1 MTPLMSSKKK
11 TTENKKTPRYEPY
24 VGFATGEGGE
34 PTGLLAP
41 GLSHSLVLGGP
52 GAGKSRRVLVPGILL
67 WDGPVVAVSA
77 KSDLAEMSAEH
88 RARRGGPL
96 YVMDLTGQAD
106 WDAIPDHA
114 IRVANDPCALLV
126 PDADGFTD
134 DSALDLA
141 SLLMQVGTLGADGGQ
156 GGGGDS
162 GFWMTLAQRTLACLL
177 QAGGWYPDPGD
188 HSDEP
193 RMIWGGGIDWVLRAA
208 IDMGD
213 INGEGGSQDEDADE
227 FDHETPN
234 WDVAA
239 LRAALIGSSHADEI
253 AATKLLDARQR
264 DSVAINLRV
273 ALGSWTKRAVRGKP
287 DATPFTPELLEDP
300 NATFYLVS
308 PAKGGAAGA
317 ATSVIESIVAHWM
330 QHSTVKGLPAIN
342 LVIDE
347 CPSICPLPSLPM
359 HVAVMRSYGCHFTVA
374 AQNSAQFKQKLGEAN
389 REVML
394 NVFPTILIG
403 VGAIEKDLIEQAA
416 WTVMPTE
423 RRTASFDSHAK
434 ESQSTDRVERHGAEL
449 LPDDPS
455 EGRLLIR
462 GREGMKVLLKDYTQM
477 IAA

>member
-1 MTPLMSSKKK
+1 MALIGRK
-11 TTENKKTPRYEPY
+11 TTAGEPERAPHNKLY
-24 VGFATGEGGE
+24 VGFETGEDGE
-34 PTGLLAP
+34 PTGLADAGP
-41 GLSHSLVLGGP
+41 HTLVLAGP

-114 IRVANDPCALLV
+114 VPVVNDPCALLV
-126 PDADGFTD
+126 PDADGSTD

-141 SLLMQVGTLGADGGQ
+141 NLLLQVGTLGMGGGQ

-162 GFWMTLAQRTLACLL
+162 AFWMTLAQRTLACLL
-177 QAGGWYPDPGD
+177 QAGGWYPDPED
-188 HSDEP
+188 ESDEP

-213 INGEGGSQDEDADE
+213 IDGEGGDEDADE

-239 LRAALIGSSHADEI
+239 LRAAMLGSSHADEI
-253 AATKLLDARQR
+253 AATKLLDSKQR
-264 DSVAINLRV
+264 DSVSINLRV
-273 ALGSWTKRAVRGKP
+273 ALASWQKRAVRGKP
-287 DATPFTPELLEDP
+287 GAQPFSPELLEDP

-308 PAKGGAAGA
+308 PSSGSAAGA
-317 ATSVIESIVAHWM
+317 ATSIIESIVAHWT
-330 QHSTVKGLPAIN
+330 QHSIVKGLPAIN
-342 LVIDE
+342 MVIDE
-347 CPSICPLPSLPM
+347 CPQICPIPRLPE
-359 HVAVMRSYGCHFTVA
+359 HVALMRSYRCHFTIA
-374 AQNSAQFKQKLGEAN
+374 AQNSAQFKAKLGEAN
-389 REVML
+389 REVLL
-394 NVFPTILIG
+394 NAFSTVLIG
-403 VGAIEKDLIEQAA
+403 VGAIEKEIIEQAA
-416 WTVMPTE
+416 WTVKPTE
-423 RRTASFDSHAK
+423 RRTASFDSHSK

-449 LPDDPS
+449 LPEDPS

-462 GREGMKVLLKDYTQM
+462 GREGMKVLLKDYSQM
-477 IAA
+477 LAA